1 VDQCVEHRR
10 IERGE
15 RRIERK
21 GLRIEDQLELR

>member
-1 VDQCVEHRR
+1 VDHCVEHRR

-15 RRIERK
+15 RRIEHK